1 MTTLPR
7 SQQSPRLNRLHPPF
21 DGKPPIIWLGDR
33 GYRYLEQG
41 TMTVTIQVG
50 VVTEVCVV
58 RMVRGSMAVDRE
70 VDRLKV
76 SRCLAAGHQS
86 EEQ

>member
-1 MTTLPR
+1 
-7 SQQSPRLNRLHPPF
+7 
-21 DGKPPIIWLGDR
+21 
-33 GYRYLEQG
+33 
-41 TMTVTIQVG
+41 MTVTIQVG

-86 EEQ
+86 EEQQQYRVHFCYPIGADLCF